1 MCIYHAVLLQ
11 SVETTDYYSNIEAVI
26 YHIKQAKAK
35 QVETKRE
42 GKIHACQ

>member
-1 MCIYHAVLLQ
+1 MLQ
-11 SVETTDYYSNIEAVI
+11 INVIFVGNTDYYSNIEAVI

-42 GKIHACQ
+42 GKTHAYQ